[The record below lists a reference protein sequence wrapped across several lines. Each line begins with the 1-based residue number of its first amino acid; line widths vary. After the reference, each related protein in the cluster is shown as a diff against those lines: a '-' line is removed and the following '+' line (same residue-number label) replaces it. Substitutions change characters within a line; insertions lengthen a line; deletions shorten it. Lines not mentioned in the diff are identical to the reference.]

1 MRPCNAPH
9 YKGPGPAICNAYA
22 RPPPRHST
30 LIVPFCHFAGHVCAA
45 GLEAR
50 PSSHHRFS
58 PQISSHLE
66 ISCVLGIPPRILP
79 PSVAL
84 ILICFTQ
91 FSLIIRLAGYKYR
104 MSHIIYCLSLS
115 FYSHLYRCLLPVV
128 KISRLHLVQASLSLF
143 PMGVYEP

>member
-30 LIVPFCHFAGHVCAA
+30 LIVPFCHFAGYVCAA

-84 ILICFTQ
+84 ILICLTQ
-91 FSLIIRLAGYKYR
+91 FSLRRRLAVYKYR
-104 MSHIIYCLSLS
+104 MSHIILPFLVLLFSLIPPPPPSSKNTPSPSCSS
-115 FYSHLYRCLLPVV
+115 FSVSLPNGG
-128 KISRLHLVQASLSLF
+128 L
-143 PMGVYEP
+143 